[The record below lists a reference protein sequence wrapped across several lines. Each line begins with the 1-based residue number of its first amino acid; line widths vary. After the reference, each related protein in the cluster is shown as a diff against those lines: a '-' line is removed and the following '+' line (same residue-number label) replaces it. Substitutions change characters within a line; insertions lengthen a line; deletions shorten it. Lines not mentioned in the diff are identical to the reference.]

1 MTQTWKMLAAMG
13 IATTIMTSPVAMNG
27 QNVQVAQAATTTS
40 ITYMGQ
46 IDDPKTA
53 IYHFFAE
60 YPSLKERSE

>member
-40 ITYMGQ
+40 MVRCGT
-46 IDDPKTA
+46 TA
-53 IYHFFAE
+53 KSA
-60 YPSLKERSE
+60 SAMCG

>member
-40 ITYMGQ
+40 MVRYGT
-46 IDDPKTA
+46 TA
-53 IYHFFAE
+53 
-60 YPSLKERSE
+60 K